1 MYEMARCV
9 IGPAVVTVPEWLA
22 RYLETT
28 GKLGRDM
35 IGRAAKVSRCDQCGA
50 LILTGLD
57 ADRCAGV
64 ARVDTTALAPIG
76 EAVALIAGRA
86 TYALYRVTGRV
97 ELTRR
102 DRWSIAGSPAGTRP
116 YDVVAEHTCAAV
128 DLPSL
133 PSAYDRPAGAPATDD
148 PPF

>member
-1 MYEMARCV
+1 
-9 IGPAVVTVPEWLA
+9 
-22 RYLETT
+22 LETT

-57 ADRCAGV
+57 GDRCAGV

-76 EAVALIAGRA
+76 EAVAIIAGRA
-86 TYALYRVTGRV
+86 TYALYRITGRV

-102 DRWSIAGSPAGTRP
+102 DRWSIAGAPAGTRP
-116 YDVVAEHTCAAV
+116 YDVVAAHTCAAV

-133 PSAYDRPAGAPATDD
+133 PSAYDRATNVAAATNE